1 MVSPTINGNSEVMK
15 SQNFTPSSQYGASLP
30 IMANFDSNLN
40 QTVTAI
46 SSIKSFNQIGLDNSN
61 SLITNCSNAVNPSA
75 SISTKNVC
83 TNCNKPSENN
93 SAPLSTASIIDSVN
107 TYDLNLNELFFNDKE
122 LFQILNLKKQHQIL
136 FTPQKSLKATG
147 SGVGVT
153 IMMKPIH
160 NSGTAATTT
169 VLNKNLSN
177 TSHTNLRKSQD
188 KLFNIGN

>member
-1 MVSPTINGNSEVMK
+1 MK

-107 TYDLNLNELFFNDKE
+107 TYDLNELFFNDKE
-122 LFQILNLKKQHQIL
+122 LFQILNLKK
-136 FTPQKSLKATG
+136 
-147 SGVGVT
+147 
-153 IMMKPIH
+153 
-160 NSGTAATTT
+160 TT
-169 VLNKNLSN
+169 SN
-177 TSHTNLRKSQD
+177 TFYTSEVFESYRKRSWRD
-188 KLFNIGN
+188 NYDETDT